1 MKITMNGGM
10 EIHTDSM
17 DEAVELLQRL
27 SGGKA
32 IVTAPEADKKT
43 KQCPV
48 CGKAYKGY
56 AQTCSRACGRVIFSK
71 RMAEKREKRG
81 PKKNYIYT
89 RQFESTCQICGK
101 TFMSHL
107 PNGKVCSKTC
117 AGKNLQIKRWG
128 NKVIETET
136 PEEPKRETVN
146 VILRRNGV
154 QVHPTPQYVPPQ
166 REEVDVTKI
175 L

>member
-1 MKITMNGGM
+1 MKITMNGGT
-10 EIHTDSM
+10 EIHTDNM
-17 DEAVELLQRL
+17 DEAVELLRRL
-27 SGGKA
+27 SGGA
-32 IVTAPEADKKT
+32 NVVTAPEVVKKD
-43 KQCPV
+43 KQCPI
-48 CGKAYKGY
+48 CGKMYKGY
-56 AQTCSRACGRVIFSK
+56 AQTCGRECGRVLFS
-71 RMAEKREKRG
+71 RHMAEKRKERG
-81 PKKNYIYT
+81 PKKNYVYT
-89 RQFESTCQICGK
+89 RQFESTCKICGK

-128 NKVIETET
+128 NKVIETSEV
-136 PEEPKRETVN
+136 EEPKKETST

-154 QVHPTPQYVPPQ
+154 QLHPTPQYTQPQ